1 MNDIEEV
8 VDGGTLRSRFAVYHG
23 VYLQK
28 RRPRRAREL
37 SRIPLKAL
45 KKILKKRNRRK
56 VFIRKYI
63 EKCTTIICLL

>member
-8 VDGGTLRSRFAVYHG
+8 VDRGPLRSRFALYHD

-28 RRPRRAREL
+28 RRPRRSREL
-37 SRIPLKAL
+37 SRILLKAV

-56 VFIRKYI
+56 
-63 EKCTTIICLL
+63 LLSEMY

>member
-8 VDGGTLRSRFAVYHG
+8 VDRGPLRSRFALYHG

-28 RRPRRAREL
+28 RRPRRSREL
-37 SRIPLKAL
+37 SRILLKAV

-56 VFIRKYI
+56 
-63 EKCTTIICLL
+63 LLSEMY